1 MDSPCQLV
9 DLVRHTSF
17 QPVPPAVKAL
27 VDEILVRF
35 GNAVEAV
42 LFYGSCLRAGD
53 DLGGI
58 VDLYVLVD
66 TYRTAYGPGIAA
78 SLNKLLPPN
87 VFYLEI
93 PFENRRARAKYAVLS
108 VVDFQRSTST
118 ARFHSYFWAR
128 FAQPTALAYVRSS
141 AIAEKVHAALVQALL
156 TFVTRVLPQMTSPFC
171 AGDLWR
177 RGLLLSYRSEL
188 RAERPEKIVRLFDAA
203 ADYYEQA
210 TRLVVR
216 ELPFVVQCLRSETP
230 VSYRVDLPR
239 RICWLNRWQWRFRIW
254 QGKILSVLRLSK
266 GLLTFRGGVDYIL
279 WKIERHS
286 GVNIELSPRLRRLPW
301 LGVCITFWRLFRRG
315 AFR

>member
-1 MDSPCQLV
+1 MDSPRQLV
-9 DLVRHTSF
+9 DLVRHTSL
-17 QPVPPAVKAL
+17 QPVPPAVKSL
-27 VDEILVRF
+27 VDEILVLF

-53 DLGGI
+53 DEGGI

-66 TYRTAYGPGIAA
+66 TYRDAYGGGITA

-108 VVDFQRSTST
+108 IVDFERGTSM

-141 AIAEKVHAALVQALL
+141 PIAEKVHAALVQALL
-156 TFVTRVLPQMTSPFC
+156 TFVTRVLPQMASPFC

-177 RGLLLSYRSEL
+177 RGFLLSYRSEL
-188 RAERPEKIVRLFDAA
+188 RAERPEKILRLFDAA
-203 ADYYEQA
+203 TDYYEQA
-210 TRLVVR
+210 TRIVAR
-216 ELPFVVQCLRSETP
+216 ELPFALQCIRSETP
-230 VSYRVDLPR
+230 ASYRVDLPK
-239 RICWLNRWQWRFRIW
+239 RICWLNRWQWRLRIW

-266 GLLTFRGGVDYIL
+266 GLSTFRGGVDYIL

-286 GVNIELSPRLRRLPW
+286 GVHIELSPRLRRFPW
-301 LGVCITFWRLFRRG
+301 LGVCVTLWRLFRRG

>member
-1 MDSPCQLV
+1 MNSPRQLV
-9 DLVRHTSF
+9 DLVRHTSS
-17 QPVPPAVKAL
+17 QAVPPAVKAL
-27 VDEILVRF
+27 ADEILGRY

-66 TYRTAYGPGIAA
+66 TYRAAYGRGIEA

-108 VVDFQRSTST
+108 MVDFQRGTSL

-128 FAQPTALAYVRSS
+128 FSQPTALAYVRSDE
-141 AIAEKVHAALVQALL
+141 IADKVHAALVQALL
-156 TFVTRVLPQMTSPFC
+156 TFVTRVLPQMTTPFC

-210 TRLVVR
+210 TQIVAP
-216 ELPFVVQCLRSETP
+216 ELPFFVQCLRTEAP
-230 VSYRVDLPR
+230 ASYRVGLPKR
-239 RICWLNRWQWRFRIW
+239 TRWLNTWHWRFRIW